1 MKLFSDRTM
10 FKRALLLVM
19 GGTIMAIFA
28 SALLYPSVLYN
39 SKESMSPREILEWQ
53 LIWWY
58 EWVLLTPVVLKLAER
73 FRLRSHDWGRTLV
86 IHLIGSYI
94 VTEVHLMAYVS
105 ICRFIGGSWWTEL
118 GKGTDGA
125 FLSVV
130 GKWITSLEVNFQ
142 LRLLVYFV
150 ILMISHAVYY
160 YRRYQE
166 QSLETSR
173 LEMQLAQAQIQA
185 LKMQLQPHF
194 LFNTLHS
201 LSALLYSNTKAAEE
215 MISRLITFLNL
226 TLENPGEQLVTLEK
240 ELQFLKT
247 YLEIEQVR
255 FQDRL
260 SVSLEIDPLT
270 LMAQVPNLIMQ
281 PIVENA
287 IRHGIAPMTGPGTIC
302 IRSRKID
309 GMLQLQIQDNGSGI
323 SENGNGNGN
332 GNGTRSREG
341 LGLANTK
348 SRLSQLYGRLQKLEL
363 SKAGQGGL
371 LVTLEIPFASGA
383 QV

>member
-1 MKLFSDRTM
+1 MGSIMKLFSENPVFR
-10 FKRALLLVM
+10 RALLFVSA
-19 GGTIMAIFA
+19 GTIMALFA
-28 SALLYPSVLYN
+28 SALLYPSVISN
-39 SKESMSPREILEWQ
+39 SKESSMSPRQIVEWQ

-73 FRLRSHDWGRTLV
+73 FRLRSQNWPRTLV
-86 IHLIGSYI
+86 IHLAGSYLI
-94 VTEVHLMAYVS
+94 TETHLFLYVS
-105 ICRFIGGSWWTEL
+105 ICRIIGGIWWSDVA
-118 GKGTDGA
+118 KGTDGSYFTVA
-125 FLSVV
+125 F
-130 GKWITSLEVNFQ
+130 KWFTSMEVNFQ

-166 QSLETSR
+166 ETLENSR

-201 LSALLYSNTKAAEE
+201 LSALLYTNTRAAEE
-215 MISRLITFLNL
+215 MISRLIDFLNL
-226 TLENPGEQLVTLEK
+226 TLQNSGEQLVTLEK

-260 SVSLEIDPLT
+260 SVSLEIEPQT
-270 LMAQVPNLIMQ
+270 LSAQVPNLIMQ

-287 IRHGIAPMTGPGTIC
+287 IRHGIAPMTSPGTIC

-309 GMLQLQIQDNGSGI
+309 GMLQLQIQDNGAGI
-323 SENGNGNGN
+323 PENGNGVK
-332 GNGTRSREG
+332 SREG

-348 SRLSQLYGRLQKLEL
+348 SRLTQLYGRLQKMEL
-363 SKAGQGGL
+363 SRTGQGGL
-371 LVTLEIPFASGA
+371 LVTLEIPFALGA
-383 QV
+383 QA